1 VRQGEGAVKC
11 ALYSFLVFI
20 FCSFAVAETR
30 VAPLKTAP
38 LTDSQV
44 QASIDRALHVK
55 RRQIGLRL
63 NDVQTAVFSGL
74 ACKTCQTSGYT
85 IWVYTAESWIEEEAV
100 RARREMMPF
109 SLANVTDEMRQPYI
123 RVLALPST
131 AEYLTGAGMSM
142 SSSVHRV
149 VLSSTDKEDVVQPLN
164 VTQSTVE
171 SNSAFRSYSY
181 TSAGAVFSVD
191 DVERL
196 RSKDQSGEF
205 FVVVVGD
212 NKNKY
217 FKVKTRFFAQLF
229 GKQSVEDDGSNVTA
243 SITAVRSPAQAF
255 VSPSPS
261 PNAKS
266 VAPTPL
272 PSPAPATP
280 PAIVA
285 APVTI
290 STPAASTPTP
300 KSQEGVLGV
309 LCRNWMEGDFRGVEI
324 VDVIPASSA
333 ELAGLHKR
341 NVITDIN
348 GSRIQSMNDMTMLV
362 NGLPPGSRISIGY
375 LYKSNIGW
383 MPQSAVAVLQGN

>member
-1 VRQGEGAVKC
+1 VKC
-11 ALYSFLVFI
+11 ALYSFFVFI
-20 FCSFAVAETR
+20 FCSFAGAKTR

-74 ACKTCQTSGYT
+74 ACETCQTSGYT

-100 RARREMMPF
+100 RAPREMMPF
-109 SLANVTDEMRQPYI
+109 NLANINDEMRQPYI

-164 VTQSTVE
+164 VSQNTVE

-196 RSKDQSGEF
+196 RSKDPTGEF
-205 FVVVVGD
+205 FIVVVGD
-212 NKNKY
+212 KNNKY

-243 SITAVRSPAQAF
+243 SMTAVRSPAQVS

-261 PNAKS
+261 PTAKL
-266 VAPTPL
+266 VVPTPL
-272 PSPAPATP
+272 PSLAPATP
-280 PAIVA
+280 AAIVA
-285 APVTI
+285 APLTV
-290 STPAASTPTP
+290 STPAASTTTP

-309 LCRNWMEGDFRGVEI
+309 LCRNWTEGDFRGVEI

-333 ELAGLHKR
+333 ELAGLQKR

-383 MPQSAVAVLQGN
+383 MPQSAVAILQGN